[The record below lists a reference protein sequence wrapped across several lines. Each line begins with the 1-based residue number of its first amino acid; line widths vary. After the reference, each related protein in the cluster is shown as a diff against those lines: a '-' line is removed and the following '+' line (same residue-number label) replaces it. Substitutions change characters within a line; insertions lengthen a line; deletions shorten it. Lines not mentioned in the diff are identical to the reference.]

1 MPDIKYSKKHEWV
14 LVEGNIG
21 TVGITKY
28 AAEQLG
34 DIVFAEIPDLGK
46 SITSGSEATV
56 VESVKA
62 ASNVYTPVSGEVTE
76 GNAAIVTDP
85 SLINKDPEGQGWFFK
100 VKLSN
105 PSELS
110 LLMNKADY
118 DKYVV
123 ENPS

>member
-1 MPDIKYSKKHEWV
+1 MADVKYSKKHEWV

-62 ASNVYTPVSGEVTE
+62 ASDVYTPVSGEVTE